1 MIVDVP
7 RDARAKTRAWAV
19 VIVAFV
25 FASSAAAGVRAS
37 ESGVEGAPSARR
49 SLVDVTGAAFFDV
62 FGFELSAS
70 AAFDPICEF
79 LNPFLH
85 PDYRLSACAEEQ
97 AAAAEY
103 EDEYEAYGEGR
114 DRIVMDPEGT
124 FVNGVTGNVAGG
136 IGGGGIGGV
145 AGGSAGF
152 IGGGLGGVGGGVG
165 AGPIGRRL

>member
-37 ESGVEGAPSARR
+37 ESGVGGAPSARR

-85 PDYRLSACAEEQ
+85 PDYRL
-97 AAAAEY
+97 
-103 EDEYEAYGEGR
+103 
-114 DRIVMDPEGT
+114 
-124 FVNGVTGNVAGG
+124 
-136 IGGGGIGGV
+136 
-145 AGGSAGF
+145 
-152 IGGGLGGVGGGVG
+152 
-165 AGPIGRRL
+165 